1 MQKRYDILGKK
12 RKVSFYHHVSC
23 PQETVIHGISLLS
36 ETNIFL
42 SHTSPS
48 PNQLNRKIS
57 KEISPVLN
65 NNKPSN
71 HCKLRV
77 CL

>member
-57 KEISPVLN
+57 EKKFHQCLTTTSPQITV
-65 NNKPSN
+65 S
-71 HCKLRV
+71 
-77 CL
+77 